1 MQNEMQRP
9 AQTLNE
15 QETALSVFAFRGNP
29 VTFRKDNDTLMVNAT
44 EMAKDFGKLTKDW
57 LSNKQTGELI
67 ATLTANR
74 GIPLFELV
82 QVKQGSPE
90 NGGGTWLHED
100 LAIVFAQWLSPE
112 FYLWCN
118 DRIKEML
125 LGERIKRLS
134 RPRAA
139 RYKGFFEWQ
148 AQVRRYIRP
157 EDKRAIADLYGCC
170 ISHVRKVMAGST
182 MSMPLARLISE
193 YAHENYKQ
201 GIRADLPS
209 FEFQPM
215 LFSEAELEGCMLNA

>member
-15 QETALSVFAFRGNP
+15 QETMTSLQIAEVAGKNHKDVLRAIREMEIAWTRITGRNFALSEYTDRSGKSNP
-29 VTFRKDNDTLMVNAT
+29 CYQ
-44 EMAKDFGKLTKDW
+44 LTKTEC
-57 LSNKQTGELI
+57 LYI
-67 ATLTANR
+67 ATKFNDEARARLILR
-74 GIPLFELV
+74 WEELEYRV
-82 QVKQGSPE
+82 RQEHPK
-90 NGGGTWLHED
+90 L
-100 LAIVFAQWLSPE
+100 
-112 FYLWCN
+112 
-118 DRIKEML
+118 
-125 LGERIKRLS
+125 
-134 RPRAA
+134 PRAA

-157 EDKRAIADLYGCC
+157 EDKRAIVDLYGCC

-215 LFSEAELEGCMLNA
+215 LFTEAELEGCMLNA

>member
-1 MQNEMQRP
+1 MQNKMQRQ

-15 QETALSVFAFRGNP
+15 QETMTSLQIAEVAGKNHKDVLRAIRKMEIAWTRITGRNFALANYTDEQGKPRPCYSLN
-29 VTFRKDNDTLMVNAT
+29 NT
-44 EMAKDFGKLTKDW
+44 ECLY
-57 LSNKQTGELI
+57 I
-67 ATLTANR
+67 ATKFNDEARARLILR
-74 GIPLFELV
+74 WEELEYRV
-82 QVKQGSPE
+82 RREQPK
-90 NGGGTWLHED
+90 L
-100 LAIVFAQWLSPE
+100 
-112 FYLWCN
+112 
-118 DRIKEML
+118 
-125 LGERIKRLS
+125 
-134 RPRAA
+134 PRAA

-215 LFSEAELEGCMLNA
+215 LFTEAELEGCMLNA

>member
-1 MQNEMQRP
+1 MQNEMQRQ

-15 QETALSVFAFRGNP
+15 QETMTSLQIAEVAGKNHKDVLRAIREMEIAWTRITGRNFALSEYTDRSGKSNP
-29 VTFRKDNDTLMVNAT
+29 CYQ
-44 EMAKDFGKLTKDW
+44 LTKTEC
-57 LSNKQTGELI
+57 LYI
-67 ATLTANR
+67 ATKFNDEARARLILR
-74 GIPLFELV
+74 WEELEYRV
-82 QVKQGSPE
+82 RQEQPK
-90 NGGGTWLHED
+90 L
-100 LAIVFAQWLSPE
+100 
-112 FYLWCN
+112 
-118 DRIKEML
+118 
-125 LGERIKRLS
+125 
-134 RPRAA
+134 PRAA

-170 ISHVRKVMAGST
+170 VSHVRKVMAGST

-215 LFSEAELEGCMLNA
+215 LFTEAELEGCMLNA

>member
-1 MQNEMQRP
+1 MQNEMQRQ
-9 AQTLNE
+9 AQTLNG
-15 QETALSVFAFRGNP
+15 QETMTSLQIAEVAGKNHKDVLRAIRKMEIAWTRITGRKFAP
-29 VTFRKDNDTLMVNAT
+29 ADYTD
-44 EMAKDFGKLTKDW
+44 EQGKPRPCYSLTKTEC
-57 LSNKQTGELI
+57 LYI
-67 ATLTANR
+67 ATKFNDEARARLILR
-74 GIPLFELV
+74 WEELEYRV
-82 QVKQGSPE
+82 RQEQPK
-90 NGGGTWLHED
+90 L
-100 LAIVFAQWLSPE
+100 
-112 FYLWCN
+112 
-118 DRIKEML
+118 
-125 LGERIKRLS
+125 
-134 RPRAA
+134 PRAA

-215 LFSEAELEGCMLNA
+215 LFTEAELEGCMLNA